1 MKNKVLKCF
10 ALLFSCF
17 CCLFAFTGCDNS
29 RILKKVSKNLSA
41 YDISAVLDEQTMTV
55 SATETVS
62 FINQTDV
69 VLENVCF
76 NFYPRAFR
84 ESSEVLPYTTK
95 NMAKVFPNG
104 IDYGD
109 GTIENVKLN
118 GKPISFSYVN
128 ESQTAIC
135 IDFEKPL
142 EPKHKAE
149 VEIKFSVKLANC
161 THRLGYFNGTV
172 ALGNFFPILAVYEKG
187 EYVTNPY
194 YSTGD
199 PFFSDIANFKMKI
212 EFPNKYKIA
221 STGDI
226 LSSENKDK
234 SKIYNISARAVRD
247 FAIYLGENMKTVS
260 KTVQKTQISYVGY
273 NNDEDFEENLQT
285 AVKSFMFYSQT
296 FGKYPYKTL
305 TVFKAP
311 FVHGG
316 MEYPNLVV
324 ISDSAVDKFDKAK
337 VIAHEIAHQWWYGLV
352 GNNQVKEAWLDESLA
367 EYSSVLFFE
376 AHSEYEASYKDMVS
390 EAFSVYTLYADIVK
404 STAGTIKTSMLLP
417 VNDYASEYEY
427 SYMIYVK
434 GVLMFDALR
443 DIIGVKK
450 IKKCFK
456 KYFAEYE
463 FKIAT
468 TDCLISCFRKASGRD
483 IEGFFDS
490 WLSGQTIVGTI

>member
-1 MKNKVLKCF
+1 MKNKILKCF
-10 ALLFSCF
+10 ALLFSYFCF
-17 CCLFAFTGCDNS
+17 MFVFTGCDKS
-29 RILKKVSKNLSA
+29 KILTRISKNLSS
-41 YDISAVLDEQTMTV
+41 YNISAVLDEETMTV
-55 SATETVS
+55 SATETVD
-62 FINQTDV
+62 FVNRTDV

-84 ESSEVLPYTTK
+84 EGAEVLPYTAK
-95 NMAKVFPNG
+95 NQAKVFPNG

-109 GTIENVKLN
+109 GTIESVKLN
-118 GKPISFSYVN
+118 GNVVAFSFVN
-128 ESQTAIC
+128 QSQTAIC
-135 IDFEKPL
+135 VNFEKPL
-142 EPKHKAE
+142 EPKQKANI
-149 VEIKFSVKLANC
+149 EISFKVKLANC
-161 THRLGYFNGTV
+161 THRLGYYNGTV

-187 EYVTNPY
+187 EFVTNPY

-199 PFFSDIANFKMKI
+199 PFYSDIANFNVKI
-212 EFPNKYKIA
+212 EFPSKYEIA
-221 STGDI
+221 SSGDV
-226 LSSENKDK
+226 LNEVVSEK
-234 SKIYNISARAVRD
+234 SKIYTISARAVRD
-247 FAIYLGENMKTVS
+247 FAIYLGENMKKVS
-260 KTVQKTQISYVGY
+260 KTVEKTQISYVGY
-273 NNDEDFEENLQT
+273 QNDDDFDENLQT
-285 AVKSFMFYSQT
+285 ATKSFLFYSKT
-296 FGKYPYKTL
+296 FGQYPYKTL

-316 MEYPNLVV
+316 MEYPNFVV
-324 ISDSAVDKFDKAK
+324 VSDSALDKFDKAK

-352 GNNQVKEAWLDESLA
+352 GNNQVKESWLDESLA

-376 AHSEYEASYKDMVS
+376 AHKEYGATYKDLVS
-390 EAFSVYTLYADIVK
+390 ESFSVYTLYADIVK

-417 VNDYASEYEY
+417 VNDYSSEYEY

-443 DIIGVKK
+443 DVVGAKK
-450 IKKCFK
+450 LTNCFK
-456 KYFAEYE
+456 KYFSEYK